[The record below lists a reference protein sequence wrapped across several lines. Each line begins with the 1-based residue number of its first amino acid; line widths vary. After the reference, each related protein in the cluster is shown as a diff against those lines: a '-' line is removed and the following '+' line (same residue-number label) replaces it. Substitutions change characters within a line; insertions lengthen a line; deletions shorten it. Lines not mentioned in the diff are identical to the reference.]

1 MLYQLKFARLFGLP
15 TILLILTTGCPS
27 LSTPPP
33 PTNLSISN
41 PTVPP
46 DKFRISEISYEWIGG
61 WGVRDGYKITLS
73 KDGTG
78 EYFGDIAAS
87 RQGKYRGSFDTAQ
100 FDQLASVIIQ
110 KDFFS
115 RKNKYSSGLTDA
127 DTIIISVVYAGGRK
141 TVVNYGGGG
150 DDEVVDIQRAIVS
163 LSKQI

>member
-61 WGVRDGYKITLS
+61 WGVRDGYKITL
-73 KDGTG
+73 
-78 EYFGDIAAS
+78 
-87 RQGKYRGSFDTAQ
+87 
-100 FDQLASVIIQ
+100 
-110 KDFFS
+110 
-115 RKNKYSSGLTDA
+115 KNKYSSGLTDA

-163 LSKQI
+163 LSKQIAWKG